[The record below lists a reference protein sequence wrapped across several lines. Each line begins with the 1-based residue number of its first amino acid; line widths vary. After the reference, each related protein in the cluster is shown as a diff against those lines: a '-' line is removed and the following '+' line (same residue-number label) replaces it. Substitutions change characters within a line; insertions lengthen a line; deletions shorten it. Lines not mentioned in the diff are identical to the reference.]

1 MSPTPVHVEIA
12 DAIATVT
19 LNRPDRL
26 NAVDASLRAALT
38 EALGRL
44 GRDDAVRA
52 IVITGAGERAF
63 CAGQDIE
70 ETVAL
75 PWERLVTWL
84 TTQHAMYQSVR
95 DLDKPCVAAI
105 NGVAAGAGFQ
115 IALCADWRVA
125 SHDTRIGQPE
135 VKAGLA
141 SIVGSYLM
149 THFTSLTHNIGLSLT
164 GELVTGQRA
173 YEMGLVSELVAPGD
187 VLAAAQRRA
196 RAMAALPVTA
206 MRVSKQRFRELTQ
219 PGFDEALAAA
229 VRAQLACFASGEAQQ
244 TMLAFLARRDKGAAR
259 GTDAQ
264 KA

>member
-1 MSPTPVHVEIA
+1 MTTPAVLIEFSE
-12 DAIATVT
+12 AIATVS
-19 LNRPDRL
+19 LNRPERL
-26 NAVDASLRAALT
+26 NAVDASLRVALT
-38 EALGRL
+38 EALTGL
-44 GRDDAVRA
+44 SQDDAVKA
-52 IVITGAGERAF
+52 IVITGAGPRAF

-75 PWERLVTWL
+75 PWERLVPWL
-84 TTQHAMYQSVR
+84 TAQHAMYQSVR

-125 SHDTRIGQPE
+125 AHDTRIGQPE

-173 YEMGLVSELVAPGD
+173 YEMGLVSELVDAAD
-187 VLAAAQRRA
+187 VLAAAHRRA
-196 RAMAALPVTA
+196 RAMAALPATA

-229 VRAQLACFASGEAQQ
+229 VRAQLACFASGEAQE
-244 TMLAFLARRDKGAAR
+244 TMRAFIARRDKR
-259 GTDAQ
+259 
-264 KA
+264 